1 MNYFSKEELIK
12 FEKDG
17 YVIVRNLFSES
28 ELLEAEK
35 TIKEFSEKKI
45 EGWEIG
51 KEMAYYETNL
61 KNNLRVLT
69 RVEKTIEY
77 HDSISKLANSKK
89 LTACLNDLMGEECI
103 LFKDKI
109 NYKHPGGTGWA
120 AHQDIQAR
128 WDDFADYFMNALITI
143 DDNDI
148 DNGCLYVAPGHHK
161 RKLIGKYDE
170 QLQGSDLDG
179 MNFVPVIAARGDT
192 IFFDCFLPH
201 KSDANM
207 GERSRRNIYLTYNR
221 MSEGN
226 KRNEYITRK
235 RKELPPD
242 NERKDGSKIKD
253 CYAHNYLS
261 QKNN

>member
-1 MNYFSKEELIK
+1 MKYLTELQIK
-12 FEKDG
+12 KYEDNGFLLLKKF
-17 YVIVRNLFSES
+17 FSEEEMEPTIKSINKFS
-28 ELLEAEK
+28 ELPYNFWEA
-35 TIKEFSEKKI
+35 
-45 EGWEIG
+45 G
-51 KEMAYYETNL
+51 KEMAYYETSRENENERIL
-61 KNNLRVLT
+61 CRI
-69 RVEKTIEY
+69 EKYVDY
-77 HDSISKLANSKK
+77 HPEFQKLANSKK
-89 LTACLNDLMGEECI
+89 VLSAMEDLMGGPCI

-109 NYKHPGGTGWA
+109 NFKRPGAGGYRP
-120 AHQDIQAR
+120 HQDVQAR
-128 WDDFADYFMNALITI
+128 WDDFASYFMNALITI
-143 DDNDI
+143 DDNGI

-170 QLQGSDLDG
+170 QLQGSDLEG
-179 MNFVPVIAARGDT
+179 MNFVPVIASRGDT

-201 KSDANM
+201 KSDANL

-242 NERKDGSKIKD
+242 NERKDDSKIKD

-261 QKNN
+261 